1 MNNTTKSDN
10 SILIEFQ
17 KLIDNLIDHHLLGKD
32 EASSL
37 LEQLKNRSSFF
48 KPPQTR
54 SLYGSKPLKHIPL
67 KILMY
72 LQMDQLLSVIDK
84 NITELQEKI
93 DKSADLW
100 NKKSLSSREAR
111 SAIEKAIN
119 DKKGLEKS
127 KQVISELFSLKIFF
141 LASNILELQN
151 LLATQS
157 HPDPKIQE
165 TLDDLF
171 HQIKTEIHVLDFSI
185 EELEKSQNLIENS
198 ELKEHFANY
207 LLKLQSIKEWVL
219 STFPSL
225 KDVPKAKKVSPSIKE
240 ALIEALFQFEEK
252 LPLQEYSILELPPN
266 SFDDS
271 SSSFFPIF
279 SSSVEE
285 NEQKENLSHNTST
298 SHSLTPPL
306 PTPKDPWKTVGKILF
321 DNKGKAIGVC
331 GEPISSNEQVYI
343 SCYREEDISNSDIDQ
358 FSLEAPFLLK
368 IRSTDI
374 EERKVLLKSTV
385 ADNLGVPVELALFPT
400 FIREL
405 IETKGISSILPKVSL
420 QTFSYKISYFPFD
433 SLQSKDELAYITHA
447 EPQFNI
453 SGFLAPQG
461 EIDQAAVYSLID
473 RKIQLGSKNLFGKVH
488 GFVKHPK
495 SGYFVLFV
503 KNHLSNTL
511 IKTFI
516 RYLPVDP
523 TTNTKDIWWLRFL
536 ISKRLE
542 NVLEADALLPQN
554 LFRFIS
560 GEKIPLLPWELEL
573 GYYGLAAFR
582 SILKEPNSLT
592 FKRKAVCHDISDL
605 FPNNASIED
614 INGKKARTLG
624 CTVEKNNLFYLVTQ
638 KSFSEI
644 LAALK
649 RPTTTEYQE
658 EMVSRISKAINCP
671 PELATNPSIIAKY
684 LMYFTGLFDQQS
696 ITEAK
701 AWLIKLFSIKK
712 IPVNA
717 VQDISQ
723 FNDKNPLMHL
733 GRSL

>member
-1 MNNTTKSDN
+1 ME
-10 SILIEFQ
+10 ILI
-17 KLIDNLIDHHLLGKD
+17 
-32 EASSL
+32 
-37 LEQLKNRSSFF
+37 
-48 KPPQTR
+48 
-54 SLYGSKPLKHIPL
+54 
-67 KILMY
+67 Y

-84 NITELQEKI
+84 QITDVQENI

-119 DKKGLEKS
+119 DKKRLENS
-127 KQVISELFSLKIFF
+127 KQVISELFSLKIFS
-141 LASNILELQN
+141 LASNILELQS
-151 LLATQS
+151 LSASQS
-157 HPDPKIQE
+157 HPDPKIQQ

-171 HQIKTEIHVLDFSI
+171 HQIRTETHLLDFSI
-185 EELEKSQNLIENS
+185 EELEKSQSLIENS

-207 LLKLQSIKEWVL
+207 LLKLQSIKAWVL
-219 STFPSL
+219 STFPSF
-225 KDVPKAKKVSPSIKE
+225 KDEAKAKKSAPSIKE
-240 ALIEALFQFEEK
+240 TLIEALFQFEER
-252 LPLQEYSILELPPN
+252 LPLQEYSILGLPPN
-266 SFDDS
+266 SFDDPS
-271 SSSFFPIF
+271 NSFFPIF

-285 NEQKENLSHNTST
+285 NEQKKDVTHTIST
-298 SHSLTPPL
+298 YHSPTPSL
-306 PTPKDPWKTVGKILF
+306 PSPKDPWKTVGKILF
-321 DNKGKAIGVC
+321 DNKGKAIGIC
-331 GEPISSNEQVYI
+331 GEPISSNEQLYI
-343 SCYREEDISNSDIDQ
+343 SCYREEDIGNSDIDQ

-374 EERKVLLKSTV
+374 EKRKVLLRETV
-385 ADNLGVPVELALFPT
+385 ADTLRVPVELALFPT

-405 IETKGISSILPKVSL
+405 IEIKGISSILPKVSL
-420 QTFSYKISYFPFD
+420 QTFSYKISYFPFE
-433 SLQSKDELAYITHA
+433 SLRLKDEMAYITEI
-447 EPQFNI
+447 EPQFNL

-461 EIDQAAVYSLID
+461 EVDQAAVYSLID
-473 RKIQLGSKNLFGKVH
+473 RKIQLGSENLFGKVH

-503 KNHLSNTL
+503 KNHLSNNL

-516 RYLPVDP
+516 QYLPVDP
-523 TTNTKDIWWLRFL
+523 TTNTNDIWWLRFL

-560 GEKIPLLPWELEL
+560 SEKIPLLPWELEL
-573 GYYGLAAFR
+573 GYYGLVAFR
-582 SILKEPNSLT
+582 SIRKDPNSLM
-592 FKRKAVCHDISDL
+592 FKRKAASHDISDL

-624 CTVEKNNLFYLVTQ
+624 CTVENHNVFYLATQ
-638 KSFSEI
+638 MSFSEI

-658 EMVSRISKAINCP
+658 EMVNRISKAINCS
-671 PELATNPSIIAKY
+671 PELAKTPSMIAKY
-684 LMYFTGLFDQQS
+684 LMYFTGLFDQES

-701 AWLIKLFSIKK
+701 TWLIKLFSIKK

-717 VQDISQ
+717 IEDISR
-723 FNDKNPLMHL
+723 FNDRDPLMRL
-733 GRSL
+733 GRGL